1 MYAELYGIQG
11 ASAAVENAAQWV
23 QWVQSGLMAG
33 ATENESAIRYNL
45 DQFWKAKAA
54 AYPGEDETGRAQLE
68 RLDTFAQGFWNAL
81 ETGKIYSSSPSYWSF
96 WKKFWTGG
104 TPDRPEAISAAT
116 SAAEAAT
123 QQEAAANRTGGAF
136 GQGMATYAQN
146 AAANIPQNLASSN
159 AMWKQTGAL
168 NPLGVPAWAWI
179 AGAAALAILF
189 LAPRGK

>member
-1 MYAELYGIQG
+1 MYAETFGIQG
-11 ASAAVENAAQWV
+11 ASAAVEKAAQWV

-33 ATENESAIRYNL
+33 ASQNEGAIRYNL
-45 DQFWKAKAA
+45 DQFWKAKTA

-81 ETGKIYSSSPSYWSF
+81 ETGKIYSSSPSYWNF
-96 WKKFWTGG
+96 WKKYWTGG

-116 SAAEAAT
+116 NAAASAAG
-123 QQEAAANRTGGAF
+123 QEAAATRTGGSF

-146 AAANIPQNLASSN
+146 SAANIPQHVASAGSLWN
-159 AMWKQTGAL
+159 QSGVA
-168 NPLGVPAWAWI
+168 PLGVPIWAWI
-179 AGAAALAILF
+179 AGAAALGILL